1 MARLILLDASPL
13 GLACR
18 RRGLPPV
25 DRCRAWL
32 DALKATG
39 AHVVIP
45 EIADY
50 EVRRELQ
57 RMGSWGSLVRLDA
70 LTTDFPYAEITT
82 PIMRKAAELW
92 AVVRQRGLPTAGNR
106 ALDADAILAAQA
118 TAIGSPG
125 DTVTVATSNVAH
137 LARFPGVVAR
147 DWVTIT

>member
-1 MARLILLDASPL
+1 MVRFVLLDAAPL
-13 GLACR
+13 GLASR

-32 DALKATG
+32 HALNATG
-39 AHVVIP
+39 ATIIVP

-57 RMGSWGSLVRLDA
+57 RMGSQASLMRLDDLA
-70 LTTDFPYAEITT
+70 TEFRYAEITT
-82 PIMRKAAELW
+82 TIMRQAAELW
-92 AVVRQRGLPTAGNR
+92 ADVRRRGLPTAGNR

-118 TAIGSPG
+118 TLIGGPG

-137 LARFPGVVAR
+137 LARFPGVDAR
-147 DWVTIT
+147 DWSTIA